1 MGFSALGKMAVLEH
15 AETDRLVASSAAFR
29 VEFFRDWSEAAA
41 RWNDRGDRTS
51 FQHRHWLDA
60 WYRSFDS
67 VTPLIAIIADTAT
80 RRDIALVPLV
90 QRRHRGIRLVE
101 FADLAVSDYNAPIL
115 ACGAPRDPAGMR
127 AMARA
132 LLAGLRQLPDRLDLI
147 RLKKLPAEIC
157 GRPNPLVALG
167 RNGSSSLNG
176 NLVEVGDDFEAYRA
190 SIRKMQ
196 MPRYW
201 RLFTRRPGARFQVA
215 TTADEALRFLDVMD
229 VQQRER
235 MNKLGEKF
243 VLDEPHYAKF
253 YRDVVSRGVT
263 EGYAVVS
270 ALVSNDD
277 IVATTM
283 GLRHGAHFVFLR
295 SSNAGKQ
302 WAVCSP
308 GLLCVERTMAALHEQ
323 GVRHFDLSIGNYD
336 YKLQFGAKPQPP
348 LTDVSIALSWR
359 GAPYALRDRAA
370 QRLRRYPRLAERV
383 RRAVGPLA
391 AANPH

>member
-1 MGFSALGKMAVLEH
+1 MAVLELG
-15 AETDRLVASSAAFR
+15 ETGRLAASSVALFR

-41 RWNDRGDRTS
+41 RWNDRGDSTS

-60 WYRSFDS
+60 WYRTFDS
-67 VTPLIAIIADTAT
+67 VAPLIAIISDTVT
-80 RRDIALVPLV
+80 QRDVALVPLV
-90 QRRHRGIRLVE
+90 YRRHHGIRLVE
-101 FADLAVSDYNAPIL
+101 FADLMVSDYNAPIL

-127 AMARA
+127 AMGCA
-132 LLAGLRQLPDRLDLI
+132 LLAELRQLPDRLDLI
-147 RLKKLPAEIC
+147 RLKKLPAEIR

-167 RNGSSSLNG
+167 WNGSCSLNG

-196 MPRYW
+196 MPRCW
-201 RLFTRRPGARFQVA
+201 RVFTRHPGARFQIA

-229 VQQRER
+229 VQQRGR
-235 MNKLGEKF
+235 MDKLGHRF
-243 VLDEPHYAKF
+243 VLDEPHYVKF
-253 YRDVVSRGVT
+253 YRDVVSRGVA

-270 ALVSNDD
+270 ALISDD
-277 IVATTM
+277 GIVATTM
-283 GLRHGAHFVFLR
+283 GLRHGAQYALLR
-295 SSNAGKQ
+295 ISNAGKQ
-302 WAVCSP
+302 WANCTP

-336 YKLQFGAKPQPP
+336 YKRRFGAKPLP

-359 GAPYALRDRAA
+359 GAPYALRDRTA
-370 QRLRRYPRLAERV
+370 QGLRRYPWLAERV

-391 AANPH
+391 AAKPH